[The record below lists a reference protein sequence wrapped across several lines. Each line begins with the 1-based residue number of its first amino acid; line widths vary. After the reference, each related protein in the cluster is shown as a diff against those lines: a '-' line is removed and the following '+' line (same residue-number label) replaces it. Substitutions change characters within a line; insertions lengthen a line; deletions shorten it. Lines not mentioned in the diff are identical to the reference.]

1 MSRKGNI
8 PSEAVLADDQRWGDL
23 MVGAQNGNEEDFR
36 RLFQEI
42 SPIILAFCK
51 KRAGYLGIPEE
62 TLQESLVAIHRNRH
76 VYIPGRSF
84 RAWMFSIVRTKLIDQ
99 LRKQTVLNKNEEIHR
114 KNVTDPSFASYST
127 LSGRN
132 TVTAKPKDGLDPA
145 GENPEILT
153 LRVALSQLPE
163 KYKTVIECVKL
174 NGFSVKEAATQLHIS
189 ESAAKVRLH
198 RGFKMLEKKMR
209 KLRE

>member
-1 MSRKGNI
+1 MSETLKKQLTPI
-8 PSEAVLADDQRWGDL
+8 EADDERWGNL
-23 MVGAQNGNEEDFR
+23 MVGAQAGNEDDFR
-36 RLFQEI
+36 DLFNEI

-62 TLQESLVAIHRNRH
+62 ALQESLLAIHRNRH

-84 RAWMFSIVRTKLIDQ
+84 RAWMFAIVRTKLIDQ
-99 LRKQTVLNKNEEIHR
+99 LRKQTVLNKKEEIQR
-114 KNVTDPSFASYST
+114 KNVTDPTFASYST
-127 LSGRN
+127 LSGRS
-132 TVTAKPKDGLDPA
+132 TVSAKPKDGLDPA

-153 LRVALSQLPE
+153 LRVALSQLPD
-163 KYKTVIECVKL
+163 KYRSVIEIVKL
-174 NGFSVKEAATQLHIS
+174 EGFSVKEASRKLEIS
-189 ESAAKVRLH
+189 ESATKVRLH